1 MGHFADCIKIILTE
15 EGGLSVDARDP
26 GGLTKYGISQRAY
39 PHLDIHALTLDD
51 AEAIYHRDYWAP
63 IQGDEFPAGIA
74 LLLFDA
80 AVNQGPAT
88 AVKLLQTTLQVTA
101 DGIAGPNT
109 QTAALLA
116 MGRAPIN
123 TLIDFCAERAL
134 RYEFSRNETVFGRGW
149 YRRLFRVYDIAR
161 SWSTK

>member
-39 PHLDIHALTLDD
+39 PHLDIRALTLED
-51 AEAIYHRDYWAP
+51 AEAIYRRDYWAP
-63 IQGDEFPAGIA
+63 IQGDEFPAGLA
-74 LLLFDA
+74 LLLLDT
-80 AVNQGPAT
+80 AVNMGPAT

-101 DGIAGPNT
+101 DGIPGSNT
-109 QTAALLA
+109 HTAALLA
-116 MGRAPIN
+116 MGRAPVS

-134 RYEFSRNETVFGRGW
+134 RYEFNRNEIVFGRGW
-149 YRRLFRVYDIAR
+149 YRRLFRVHDIAR
-161 SWSTK
+161 SWSAP